1 MRHRGIKRWFRRL
14 ATLFGGAATLGCVAL
29 IISWWLVPPVVD
41 DGSRTA
47 MSLRIEDR
55 HGQALLR
62 QVGVDDQWREPIPLE
77 SMGPHL
83 PAAVMAVEDERFLT
97 HLGVDPIATTRA
109 VFQNLRH
116 AQVISGA
123 STLTMQVCKMLDP
136 APRTLRTKWIEAIR
150 ALKYEREHQKD
161 EVLELWLNIAP
172 FGSNLR
178 GVRAASLHWFGVEPE
193 DLHLAEAALLA
204 GLPQS
209 PERLRPDRNP
219 DVAQKRR
226 NHVLDR
232 MLTERWIDQET
243 HAEAIRQPVQLF
255 HHPEDHAIPDAVGFL
270 AAQRRPRGGT
280 TTIDPVLQ
288 DETKTLI
295 QEHLLR
301 LPAGTDAAAVI
312 IDTSTNSLV
321 ALVGSPNRTDP
332 QDGWVN
338 GATALRSP
346 GSALKPFLYGTAYES
361 GRFSPESDIP
371 DRAIN
376 REGWTPNNYHRT
388 FDGLVSARDALR
400 RSLNVPAIL
409 LTEATGV
416 AKNVATL
423 RKLGLSLP
431 ENATERGGLAL
442 AVGGLE
448 VSLLELTNAYAT
460 LARSGEHAPVRMFQD
475 EPELHRNKVFAPE
488 TCGHLNHDLAS
499 WAHAP
504 AGMDE
509 LPPRDRP
516 WFMWKSGT
524 SSGHRDAWALGH
536 NGEYAIG
543 FWVGHFDGAGDPAFV
558 GREAAGPL
566 LADAFSRLVPSVN
579 PPPNPSPLQVNR
591 PYSFDQELLPQDG
604 PRIIT
609 PAQDLVMECQSAYHQ
624 PVLGEGEGLHWFLNG
639 KRFELTG
646 EHVRLEPG
654 SHHLVLVDQFGRR
667 DVRQIVVQQARRSIA
682 R

>member
-1 MRHRGIKRWFRRL
+1 MKRWFRYIARVLGSTLAL
-14 ATLFGGAATLGCVAL
+14 ATVAFL
-29 IISWWLVPPVVD
+29 VSWWRVPPVVD
-41 DGSRTA
+41 DGSQTA
-47 MSLRIEDR
+47 TSLRIEDR
-55 HGQALLR
+55 QGQALLR
-62 QVGVDDQWREPIPLE
+62 QVGVDEQWREPIALE
-77 SMGPHL
+77 SMGCHL

-116 AQVISGA
+116 AEVVSGA

-178 GVRAASLHWFGVEPE
+178 GVRAASLHWFGVEPAN
-193 DLHLAEAALLA
+193 LHLAEAALLA

-219 DVAQKRR
+219 EAALKRR

-232 MLTERWIDQET
+232 MLIEHWIDEQA
-243 HAEAIRQPVQLF
+243 HAEAVRQPIRLF
-255 HHPEDHAIPDAVGFL
+255 EHPRNEAVPDAVGFL
-270 AAQRRPRGGT
+270 AAQQRPRGGT
-280 TTIDPVLQ
+280 TTIDPELQ
-288 DETKTLI
+288 ENTKTLI
-295 QEHLLR
+295 HEHLPR
-301 LPAGTDAAAVI
+301 LPEGTDVAAVI
-312 IDTSTNSLV
+312 IETATNNLV
-321 ALVGSPNRTDP
+321 ALVGSANRGDP

-346 GSALKPFLYGTAYES
+346 GSALKPFLYATAYES
-361 GRFSPESDIP
+361 GRFSPESEIP
-371 DRAIN
+371 DRRIN

-388 FDGLVSARDALR
+388 FDGLVTAREALQ

-409 LTEATGV
+409 ITEAVGV
-416 AKNVATL
+416 SKNVAGL

-448 VSLLELTNAYAT
+448 VSLLDLTNAYAT
-460 LARSGEHAPVRMFQD
+460 LARSGAHAPVRMFQD
-475 EPELHRNKVFAPE
+475 DQERQEHLVFSPE
-488 TCGHLNHDLAS
+488 TCAHLNHDLAS
-499 WAHAP
+499 WRHAP

-536 NGEYAIG
+536 NGEFAIG
-543 FWVGHFDGAGDPAFV
+543 FWVGHFHGEGDPAFV

-566 LADAFSRLVPSVN
+566 LADAFTRLVPAA
-579 PPPNPSPLQVNR
+579 PPPPTPEPLAVER
-591 PYSFDQELLPQDG
+591 PYAFDEELLDHVG

-609 PAQDLVMECQSAYHQ
+609 PAEDLVMECQGAYHQ
-624 PVLGEGEGLHWFLNG
+624 PVRGEGEGLHWFLNG
-639 KRFELTG
+639 KRFELDG

-654 SHHLVLVDQFGRR
+654 SHRLVLVDQQGRR
-667 DVRQIVVQQARRSIA
+667 DVRKIVVQQARRSVT

>member
-1 MRHRGIKRWFRRL
+1 MNRWFRHIAQVLGSTFAL
-14 ATLFGGAATLGCVAL
+14 ATAAFLV
-29 IISWWLVPPVVD
+29 SWWWVPPVVD
-41 DGSRTA
+41 DGSQTA
-47 MSLRIEDR
+47 ISLRIEDR
-55 HGQALLR
+55 QGQVLLR
-62 QVGVDDQWREPIPLE
+62 QVGVDEQWREPIALE
-77 SMGPHL
+77 SMGAHL

-116 AQVISGA
+116 AEVVSGA

-150 ALKYEREHQKD
+150 ALKYERDHQKD

-178 GVRAASLHWFGVEPE
+178 GVRAASLHWFGVEPAN
-193 DLHLAEAALLA
+193 LHLAEAALLA

-219 DVAQKRR
+219 EAALKRR

-232 MLTERWIDQET
+232 MLIEQWIDEQA
-243 HAEAIRQPVQLF
+243 HAEAIRQPILLF
-255 HHPEDHAIPDAVGFL
+255 EHPRKETIPDAVGFL
-270 AAQRRPRGGT
+270 AAQQRPRGGT
-280 TTIDPVLQ
+280 TTIDPGLQ
-288 DETKTLI
+288 EKTKSLI
-295 QEHLLR
+295 HEHLPR
-301 LPAGTDAAAVI
+301 LPEGTDVAAVI
-312 IDTSTNSLV
+312 IETATNNLV
-321 ALVGSPNRTDP
+321 ALVGSANRGDL

-361 GRFSPESDIP
+361 GRLSPESEIP
-371 DRAIN
+371 DRRIN

-388 FDGLVSARDALR
+388 FDGLVTAREALQ

-409 LTEATGV
+409 VTEAVGV
-416 AKNVATL
+416 SKNVAAL

-448 VSLLELTNAYAT
+448 VSLLDLTNAYAT
-460 LARSGEHAPVRMFQD
+460 LARSGAHAPVRMFQD
-475 EPELHRNKVFAPE
+475 DQERQEHLVFSPE
-488 TCGHLNHDLAS
+488 TCAHLNHDLAS
-499 WAHAP
+499 WRHAP

-536 NGEYAIG
+536 NGEFAIG
-543 FWVGHFDGAGDPAFV
+543 FWVGHFHGEGDPAFV

-566 LADAFSRLVPSVN
+566 LADAFTRLVPVTS
-579 PPPNPSPLQVNR
+579 PPPIPEPLAVER
-591 PYSFDQELLPQDG
+591 PYSFDEDLSDLVG

-609 PAQDLVMECQSAYHQ
+609 PAEDLVMECQGAYHQ
-624 PVLGEGEGLHWFLNG
+624 QVHGEGEGLHWFLNG
-639 KRFELTG
+639 KRFELEG

-654 SHHLVLVDQFGRR
+654 SHRLVLVDQHGRR
-667 DVRQIVVQQARRSIA
+667 DVRQIVVQQARRSVT

>member
-1 MRHRGIKRWFRRL
+1 MKRWFLHIAQVLGSTL
-14 ATLFGGAATLGCVAL
+14 ALVTAAFLV
-29 IISWWLVPPVVD
+29 SWWRVPPIVD
-41 DGSRTA
+41 DGSQTA
-47 MSLRIEDR
+47 TSLRIEDR
-55 HGQALLR
+55 EGQALLR
-62 QVGVDDQWREPIPLE
+62 QVGADDQWREPISLDA
-77 SMGPHL
+77 MGAHL

-116 AQVISGA
+116 AEVISGA

-136 APRTLRTKWIEAIR
+136 APRTLRSKWIEAIR
-150 ALKYEREHQKD
+150 ALKYERNHQKD

-178 GVRAASLHWFGVEPE
+178 GVRAASLHWFGVEPAN
-193 DLHLAEAALLA
+193 LHLAEAALLA

-219 DVAQKRR
+219 EAALKRR

-232 MLTERWIDQET
+232 MLIEHWINERA
-243 HAEAIRQPVQLF
+243 HADAIRQPIRLF
-255 HHPEDHAIPDAVGFL
+255 EHPRNEAVPDAVGFL
-270 AAQRRPRGGT
+270 AAQQRPRGGT
-280 TTIDPVLQ
+280 TTIDPELQ
-288 DETKTLI
+288 EKTKALI
-295 QEHLLR
+295 HEHLPR
-301 LPAGTDAAAVI
+301 LPEGTDVAAVI
-312 IDTSTNSLV
+312 IETATNSLV
-321 ALVGSPNRTDP
+321 ALVGSANRGDP

-361 GRFSPESDIP
+361 GRLSPESEIP
-371 DRAIN
+371 DRRIN

-388 FDGLVSARDALR
+388 FNGLVTAREALQ

-409 LTEATGV
+409 VTEAVGV
-416 AKNVATL
+416 SKNVAAL
-423 RKLGLSLP
+423 RKLGLTLP
-431 ENATERGGLAL
+431 ENAAERGGLAL

-448 VSLLELTNAYAT
+448 VSLLDLTNAYAT
-460 LARSGEHAPVRMFQD
+460 LARSGVHAPVHMFKDDLERQ
-475 EPELHRNKVFAPE
+475 EHLVFSPE
-488 TCGHLNHDLAS
+488 TCAHLNHDLAS
-499 WAHAP
+499 WKHAP

-536 NGEYAIG
+536 NGEFAIG
-543 FWVGHFDGAGDPAFV
+543 FWVGHFHGEGDPAFI

-566 LADAFSRLVPSVN
+566 LADAFTRLVPATAS
-579 PPPNPSPLQVNR
+579 PPIPEPLAVER
-591 PYSFDQELLPQDG
+591 PYSFDEDLSDHVG

-609 PAQDLVMECQSAYHQ
+609 PAEDLVMECQGAYHQ
-624 PVLGEGEGLHWFLNG
+624 AVHGEGEGLHWFLNG
-639 KRFELTG
+639 KRFELEG

-654 SHHLVLVDQFGRR
+654 SHRLVLVDQQGRR
-667 DVRQIVVQQARRSIA
+667 DVRRIVVQQARRSVT

>member
-1 MRHRGIKRWFRRL
+1 MNRWFRHIVQVLGSTL
-14 ATLFGGAATLGCVAL
+14 ALVTAAFLV
-29 IISWWLVPPVVD
+29 SWWRVPPVVD
-41 DGSRTA
+41 DGSQTA
-47 MSLRIEDR
+47 ISLRIEDR
-55 HGQALLR
+55 EGQALLR
-62 QVGVDDQWREPIPLE
+62 QVGVDEQWREPIPLE
-77 SMGPHL
+77 SMGAHL

-116 AQVISGA
+116 AEVVSGA

-150 ALKYEREHQKD
+150 ALKYERDHQKD

-178 GVRAASLHWFGVEPE
+178 GVRAASLHWFGVEPAN
-193 DLHLAEAALLA
+193 LHLAEAALLA

-219 DVAQKRR
+219 EAALKRR

-232 MLTERWIDQET
+232 MLIEHWIDEQAHT
-243 HAEAIRQPVQLF
+243 EAIQQPILLF
-255 HHPEDHAIPDAVGFL
+255 EHPRNNAVPDAVGFL
-270 AAQRRPRGGT
+270 AAQQRPRGGT
-280 TTIDPVLQ
+280 TTIDPELQ
-288 DETKTLI
+288 EKTKTLI
-295 QEHLLR
+295 HEHLPR
-301 LPAGTDAAAVI
+301 LPEGTDVAAVI
-312 IDTSTNSLV
+312 IETSTNNLV
-321 ALVGSPNRTDP
+321 ALVGSANRGDP

-361 GRFSPESDIP
+361 GRLSPESEIP
-371 DRAIN
+371 DRRIN

-388 FDGLVSARDALR
+388 FDGLVTAREALQ

-409 LTEATGV
+409 VTEAVGV
-416 AKNVATL
+416 AKSVAAL

-448 VSLLELTNAYAT
+448 VSLLDLTNAYAT
-460 LARSGEHAPVRMFQD
+460 LARSGAHAPVRMFQD
-475 EPELHRNKVFAPE
+475 DQERREHLVFSPE
-488 TCGHLNHDLAS
+488 TCAHLNHDLAS
-499 WAHAP
+499 WRHAP

-536 NGEYAIG
+536 NGEFAIG
-543 FWVGHFDGAGDPAFV
+543 FWVGHFHGEGDPAFV

-566 LADAFSRLVPSVN
+566 LADAFTRLVPATAS
-579 PPPNPSPLQVNR
+579 PPIPEPLAVEH
-591 PYSFDQELLPQDG
+591 PYSFDEDLSDHVG

-609 PAQDLVMECQSAYHQ
+609 PAEDLVMECQGAYHQ
-624 PVLGEGEGLHWFLNG
+624 PVHGEGEGLHWFLNG
-639 KRFELTG
+639 KRFELKG

-654 SHHLVLVDQFGRR
+654 SHRLVLVDQKGRR
-667 DVRQIVVQQARRSIA
+667 DVRKIVVQQARRSVT

>member
-1 MRHRGIKRWFRRL
+1 MNRWFRHIVQVLGSTL
-14 ATLFGGAATLGCVAL
+14 ALVTAAFLV
-29 IISWWLVPPVVD
+29 SWWRVPPVID
-41 DGSRTA
+41 DGSQTA
-47 MSLRIEDR
+47 ISLRIEDR
-55 HGQALLR
+55 EGQALLR
-62 QVGVDDQWREPIPLE
+62 QVGVDEQWREPIPLE
-77 SMGPHL
+77 SMGAHL

-116 AQVISGA
+116 AEVVSGA

-150 ALKYEREHQKD
+150 ALKYERDHQKD

-178 GVRAASLHWFGVEPE
+178 GVRAASLHWFGVEPAN
-193 DLHLAEAALLA
+193 LHLAEAALLA

-219 DVAQKRR
+219 EAALKRR

-232 MLTERWIDQET
+232 MLIEHWIDEQAHT
-243 HAEAIRQPVQLF
+243 EAIQQPILLF
-255 HHPEDHAIPDAVGFL
+255 EHPRNNAVPDAVGFL

-280 TTIDPVLQ
+280 TTIDPELQ
-288 DETKTLI
+288 EKTKTLI
-295 QEHLLR
+295 HEHLPR
-301 LPAGTDAAAVI
+301 LPEGTDVAAVI
-312 IDTSTNSLV
+312 IETSTNNLV
-321 ALVGSPNRTDP
+321 ALVGSANRGDP

-361 GRFSPESDIP
+361 GRLSPESEIP
-371 DRAIN
+371 DRRIN

-388 FDGLVSARDALR
+388 FDGLVTAREALQ

-409 LTEATGV
+409 VTEAVGV
-416 AKNVATL
+416 TKNVAAL

-448 VSLLELTNAYAT
+448 VSLLDLTNAYAT
-460 LARSGEHAPVRMFQD
+460 LARSGAHAPVRMFQD
-475 EPELHRNKVFAPE
+475 DQERQEHLVFSPE
-488 TCGHLNHDLAS
+488 TCAHLNHDLAS
-499 WAHAP
+499 WRHAP

-536 NGEYAIG
+536 NGEFAIG
-543 FWVGHFDGAGDPAFV
+543 FWVGHFHGEGDPAFV

-566 LADAFSRLVPSVN
+566 LADAFTRLVPATAS
-579 PPPNPSPLQVNR
+579 PPIPEPLAVEH
-591 PYSFDQELLPQDG
+591 PYSFDEDLSDHVG

-609 PAQDLVMECQSAYHQ
+609 PAEDLVMECQGAYHQ
-624 PVLGEGEGLHWFLNG
+624 PVHGEGEGLHWFLNG
-639 KRFELTG
+639 KRFELKG

-654 SHHLVLVDQFGRR
+654 SHRLVLVDQKGRR
-667 DVRQIVVQQARRSIA
+667 DVRKIVVQQARRSVT

>member
-1 MRHRGIKRWFRRL
+1 MKRWLLHIAQVLGSTL
-14 ATLFGGAATLGCVAL
+14 ALVTAAFLV
-29 IISWWLVPPVVD
+29 SWWRVPPIVD
-41 DGSRTA
+41 DGSQTA
-47 MSLRIEDR
+47 TSLRIEDR
-55 HGQALLR
+55 EGQALLR
-62 QVGVDDQWREPIPLE
+62 QVGADDQWREPISLDA
-77 SMGPHL
+77 MGAHL

-116 AQVISGA
+116 AEVVSGA

-136 APRTLRTKWIEAIR
+136 APRTLRSKWIEAIR
-150 ALKYEREHQKD
+150 ALKYERNHQKD
-161 EVLELWLNIAP
+161 EVLALWLNIAP

-178 GVRAASLHWFGVEPE
+178 GVRAASLHWFGVEPAN
-193 DLHLAEAALLA
+193 LHLAEAALLA

-219 DVAQKRR
+219 EAALKRR

-232 MLTERWIDQET
+232 MLIEHWINEQA
-243 HAEAIRQPVQLF
+243 HADAIRQPIRLF
-255 HHPEDHAIPDAVGFL
+255 EHPRNEAVPDAVGFL
-270 AAQRRPRGGT
+270 AAQQRPRGGT
-280 TTIDPVLQ
+280 TTIDPELQ
-288 DETKTLI
+288 ESTKALI
-295 QEHLLR
+295 HEHLPR
-301 LPAGTDAAAVI
+301 LPEGTDVAAVI
-312 IDTSTNSLV
+312 IETATNSLV
-321 ALVGSPNRTDP
+321 ALVGSANRGDP

-361 GRFSPESDIP
+361 GRLSPESEIP
-371 DRAIN
+371 DRRIN

-388 FDGLVSARDALR
+388 FNGLVTAREALQ

-409 LTEATGV
+409 VTEAVGV
-416 AKNVATL
+416 SKNVAAL
-423 RKLGLSLP
+423 RKLGLTLP
-431 ENATERGGLAL
+431 ENAAERGGLAL

-448 VSLLELTNAYAT
+448 VSLLDLTNAYAT
-460 LARSGEHAPVRMFQD
+460 LARSGVHAPVRLFQD
-475 EPELHRNKVFAPE
+475 DLKRQEHLVFSPE
-488 TCGHLNHDLAS
+488 TCAHLNHDLAS
-499 WAHAP
+499 WRHAP

-536 NGEYAIG
+536 NGEFAIG
-543 FWVGHFDGAGDPAFV
+543 FWVGHFHGEGDPAFV

-566 LADAFSRLVPSVN
+566 LADAFTRLVPATAS
-579 PPPNPSPLQVNR
+579 PPIPEPLVVER
-591 PYSFDQELLPQDG
+591 PYSFDEDLSDHVG

-609 PAQDLVMECQSAYHQ
+609 PAEDLVMECQGAYHQ
-624 PVLGEGEGLHWFLNG
+624 AVHGEGEGLHWFLNG
-639 KRFELTG
+639 KRFELEG

-654 SHHLVLVDQFGRR
+654 SHRLVLVDQQGRR
-667 DVRQIVVQQARRSIA
+667 DVRRIVVQQARRSVT

>member
-1 MRHRGIKRWFRRL
+1 MKRWPRNVAKVLGSTLAL
-14 ATLFGGAATLGCVAL
+14 ATAVFLV
-29 IISWWLVPPVVD
+29 SWWLVPPVID
-41 DGSRTA
+41 DGSQTA
-47 MSLRIEDR
+47 ISLRIEDR
-55 HGQALLR
+55 QGQPLLR
-62 QVGVDDQWREPIPLE
+62 QVGMDDQWREPISLE
-77 SMGPHL
+77 AMGSHL

-116 AQVISGA
+116 AKVVSGA

-150 ALKYEREHQKD
+150 ALKYEQGHQKN

-178 GVRAASLHWFGVEPE
+178 GVRAASLHWFGVEPTN
-193 DLHLAEAALLA
+193 LHLAEAALLA

-219 DVAQKRR
+219 EAALKRR

-232 MLTERWIDQET
+232 MLIEHWIDKQT
-243 HAEAIRQPVQLF
+243 YAEAIRQPILLF
-255 HHPEDHAIPDAVGFL
+255 EHPRDEAIPDAIGFL

-280 TTIDPVLQ
+280 TTIDPGLQ
-288 DETKTLI
+288 DQTKALI
-295 QEHLLR
+295 HEHLLR
-301 LPAGTDAAAVI
+301 LPEGTDVAAVI
-312 IDTSTNSLV
+312 IETATNNLV
-321 ALVGSPNRTDP
+321 ALVGSANRGDP

-361 GRFSPESDIP
+361 GRFSPESEIP
-371 DRAIN
+371 DRQIN

-388 FDGLVSARDALR
+388 FDGLVTAREALQ

-409 LTEATGV
+409 LTEAVGV
-416 AKNVATL
+416 SKNVAAL

-448 VSLLELTNAYAT
+448 VSLLNLTNAYAT
-460 LARSGEHAPVRMFQD
+460 LARSGAYAPVRMFQD
-475 EPELHRNKVFAPE
+475 HQERQEHLVFSPK
-488 TCGHLNHDLAS
+488 TCAHLNHDLAS
-499 WAHAP
+499 WMHAP

-536 NGEYAIG
+536 NGEFAIG
-543 FWVGHFDGAGDPAFV
+543 FWVGHFHGEGDPAFV

-566 LADAFSRLVPSVN
+566 LADAFTRLVPSA
-579 PPPNPSPLQVNR
+579 PPPPIPEPLVVER
-591 PYSFDQELLPQDG
+591 PYSFDEDLSDHAG

-609 PAQDLVMECQSAYHQ
+609 PAEDLVMECQGAYHQ
-624 PVLGEGEGLHWFLNG
+624 PVLGEGDGLHWFLNG
-639 KRFELTG
+639 KRIELDG

-654 SHHLVLVDQFGRR
+654 SHRLVLVDRHGRR
-667 DVRQIVVQQARRSIA
+667 DVRQIVVQQARRSVT

>member
-1 MRHRGIKRWFRRL
+1 MKRWLLHIAQVLGSTL
-14 ATLFGGAATLGCVAL
+14 ALVTAAFLV
-29 IISWWLVPPVVD
+29 SWWRVPPIVD
-41 DGSRTA
+41 DGSQTA
-47 MSLRIEDR
+47 TSLRIEDR
-55 HGQALLR
+55 EGQALLR
-62 QVGVDDQWREPIPLE
+62 QVGADDQWREPISLDA
-77 SMGPHL
+77 MGAHL

-116 AQVISGA
+116 AEVISGA

-136 APRTLRTKWIEAIR
+136 APRTLRSKWIEAIR
-150 ALKYEREHQKD
+150 ALKYERNHQKD

-178 GVRAASLHWFGVEPE
+178 GVRAASLHWFGVEPAN
-193 DLHLAEAALLA
+193 LHLAEAALLA

-219 DVAQKRR
+219 EAALKRR

-232 MLTERWIDQET
+232 MLIEHWINEQA
-243 HAEAIRQPVQLF
+243 HADAIRQPIRLF
-255 HHPEDHAIPDAVGFL
+255 EHPRNEAVPDAVGFL
-270 AAQRRPRGGT
+270 AAQQRPRGGT
-280 TTIDPVLQ
+280 TTIDPELQ
-288 DETKTLI
+288 EKTKALI
-295 QEHLLR
+295 HEHLPR
-301 LPAGTDAAAVI
+301 LPEGTDVAAVI
-312 IDTSTNSLV
+312 IETATNSLV
-321 ALVGSPNRTDP
+321 ALVGSANRGDP

-361 GRFSPESDIP
+361 GRLSPESEIP
-371 DRAIN
+371 DRRIN

-388 FDGLVSARDALR
+388 FNGLVTAREALQ

-409 LTEATGV
+409 VTEAVGV
-416 AKNVATL
+416 SKNVAAL
-423 RKLGLSLP
+423 RKLGLTLP
-431 ENATERGGLAL
+431 ENAAERGGLAL

-448 VSLLELTNAYAT
+448 VSLLDLTNAYAT
-460 LARSGEHAPVRMFQD
+460 LARSGVHAPVHMFKDDLERQ
-475 EPELHRNKVFAPE
+475 EHLVFSPE
-488 TCGHLNHDLAS
+488 TCAHLNHDLAS
-499 WAHAP
+499 WRHAP

-536 NGEYAIG
+536 NGEFAIG
-543 FWVGHFDGAGDPAFV
+543 FWVGHFHGEGDPAFV

-566 LADAFSRLVPSVN
+566 LADAFTRLVPATAS
-579 PPPNPSPLQVNR
+579 PPIPEPLVVER
-591 PYSFDQELLPQDG
+591 PYSFDEDLSDHVG

-609 PAQDLVMECQSAYHQ
+609 PAEDLVMECQGAYHQ
-624 PVLGEGEGLHWFLNG
+624 AVHGEGEGLHWFLNG
-639 KRFELTG
+639 KRFELEG

-654 SHHLVLVDQFGRR
+654 SHRLVLVDQQGRR
-667 DVRQIVVQQARRSIA
+667 DVRRIVVQQARRSVT